1 MTRVAVVILN
11 FNGEK
16 LLRQFLPSVI
26 QHSPQAEVI
35 VADNGS
41 TDESQSVLRTHFP
54 TVRVIALEQNF
65 GFCGGYNRA
74 LKSVD
79 AEIVVLLNSDV
90 EVTPG
95 WLDGPL
101 KLLQKDS
108 SIAAVQPRILSYRDR
123 HKFEYAG
130 AAGGFID
137 TLGYPF
143 CRGRL
148 FDHLEEDRGQYNDE
162 RQIFWA
168 SGACLIIRSSVFHQF
183 GGFDEDFFA
192 HMEEIDLCWK
202 INRSNQKVFYCGKSI
217 VYHLGAGTLEYENPR
232 KTFLNFRNG
241 LIMIYKHLSPVELWY
256 KLPFRIL
263 LDWTASLLFLFK
275 GKSANAGAVFDAHN
289 HFFNTIGQNR
299 RKRAEIQSKYPNY
312 PRTYVHPG
320 LIIFD
325 YYLRKKKTLRN

>member
-16 LLRQFLPSVI
+16 LLRQFLPSVL

-41 TDESQSVLRTHFP
+41 TDDSQSILKTQFP
-54 TVRVIALEQNF
+54 GVRVIALEQNF

-74 LKSVD
+74 LQSVD
-79 AEIVVLLNSDV
+79 AEIFVILNSDV
-90 EVTPG
+90 EVTPA
-95 WLDGPL
+95 WLDAPIALL
-101 KLLQKDS
+101 KKDS
-108 SIAAVQPRILSYRDR
+108 SIAAVQPKILSYRER
-123 HKFEYAG
+123 NKFEYAG

-143 CRGRL
+143 CRGRI
-148 FDHLEEDRGQYNDE
+148 FDHVEEDRGQYNDE

-168 SGACLIIRSSVFHQF
+168 SGACLIIRASVFRQF
-183 GGFDEDFFA
+183 SGFDEDFFA

-202 INRSNQKVFYCGKSI
+202 INRSNQKVFYCGKST
-217 VYHLGAGTLEYENPR
+217 VYHLGAGTLGYDSPH

-241 LIMIYKHLSPVELWY
+241 LTLIYKHLNPVELWY
-256 KLPFRIL
+256 KLPFRVL
-263 LDWTASLLFLFK
+263 LDWTAAVMFLFK
-275 GKSANAGAVFDAHN
+275 GKSKIAGAVFDAHN
-289 HFFNTIGQNR
+289 RFFNDLNQNR
-299 RKRAEIQSKYPNY
+299 TKRREIQNKYPNY
-312 PRTYVHPG
+312 PRTYIHPG

-325 YYLRKKKTLRN
+325 YYLRKKKTV